1 MSTNTL
7 MPQVQRLFPHYVIF
21 ISHYFKP
28 VWFNLIKLRLI
39 EWWWFGWW
47 FQRVNSFF
55 QQIHKSCLH
64 FLHYLYSVEFY
75 VFIRH
80 TGFNGVAI
88 MFRFSIFTTRRN
100 VYICFIGCTYV
111 TLTCIFPFHGE
122 TFIIHSL
129 PVWTRP
135 FQVLFFLKQFNNS
148 KRTFSDCF
156 ISFLFLK

>member
-28 VWFNLIKLRLI
+28 GWFNLIKLRLI

-55 QQIHKSCLH
+55 QQINKSCLH
-64 FLHYLYSVEFY
+64 FLHYLYSVEVY

-80 TGFNGVAI
+80 IGFNAFLRLEETYIYALLDALTLHWLV
-88 MFRFSIFTTRRN
+88 FSLFT
-100 VYICFIGCTYV
+100 
-111 TLTCIFPFHGE
+111 E
-122 TFIIHSL
+122 KHSL
-129 PVWTRP
+129 FIVC
-135 FQVLFFLKQFNNS
+135 LFERDLFKCYSWNNS
-148 KRTFSDCF
+148 TIVNAHFQTVLYL
-156 ISFLFLK
+156 SFF